1 RSRRHG
7 GCSRNG
13 SELDEVVSGFMPTT
27 RSVRMS
33 AARKYLASKAAQR
46 KLQPTLYFTMNC
58 LLLTKAEG
66 TPQNGDPLPQEDV
79 DAYLSALRDQF
90 EAQVPL
96 PSERTRLLS
105 RYDVGAWR
113 RLANTS
119 RGALKYLILRTPD
132 DLLLISAGV
141 FEHHGPHVPSRRDGM
156 LPGEEADVGRS
167 PNWYHFT
174 YTYGELLENPTETI
188 GAVLEKL
195 TLGLE
200 RYHKLLSHMKGEYW
214 SVSRRFK
221 KAQVIRLER
230 KVDEDAKEQMLRDMQ
245 DDLLDAYSEWKKTG
259 ERKLLDQMRGLA
271 REIRQ
276 LSPDFHFSLPA
287 GGS

>member
-1 RSRRHG
+1 
-7 GCSRNG
+7 
-13 SELDEVVSGFMPTT
+13 
-27 RSVRMS
+27 MS
-33 AARKYLASKAAQR
+33 AARKYLAKVGQR
-46 KLQPTLYFTMNC
+46 KLQPTVYFTMNC

-79 DAYLSALRDQF
+79 DSYLSALRDQF

-96 PSERTRLLS
+96 PAERTRLLS

-119 RGALKYLILRTPD
+119 HGALKYLILRTPD
-132 DLLLISAGV
+132 DLLLISVGV
-141 FEHHGPHVPSRRDGM
+141 FEHLGPHVPSRRDGM

-174 YTYGELLENPTETI
+174 YTYGELLESPAETI
-188 GAVLEKL
+188 AAVLEKL

-214 SVSRRFK
+214 SIPKRFK
-221 KAQVIRLER
+221 KAQVIRMER
-230 KVDEDAKEQMLRDMQ
+230 KVDEDAKEQHLREMQ
-245 DDLLDAYSEWKKTG
+245 DLLLDAYSEWKKTG

-287 GGS
+287 GGPAG

>member
-1 RSRRHG
+1 
-7 GCSRNG
+7 
-13 SELDEVVSGFMPTT
+13 
-27 RSVRMS
+27 MS
-33 AARKYLASKAAQR
+33 AARKYLASKAARR

-79 DAYLSALRDQF
+79 EAYLGALRDQF

-96 PSERTRLLS
+96 PSDRTRLLS
-105 RYDVGAWR
+105 RYDIGAWR
-113 RLANTS
+113 RLANS
-119 RGALKYLILRTPD
+119 NRGSLKYLILRTPE
-132 DLLLISAGV
+132 DLLLISVGV
-141 FEHHGPHVPSRRDGM
+141 FEHHGPSVPSRRDGI

-174 YTYGELLENPTETI
+174 YTYGELLENPAETI
-188 GAVLEKL
+188 AAVLEKL

-214 SVSRRFK
+214 SLSKRFR
-221 KAQVIRLER
+221 KAQVIRLVR
-230 KVDEDAKEQMLRDMQ
+230 RVDEDAKEQTLREMQ
-245 DDLLDAYSEWKKTG
+245 DLLLDAYSEWKRTG

-276 LSPDFHFSLPA
+276 LAPDFHFSLPA
-287 GGS
+287 GGA

>member
-1 RSRRHG
+1 
-7 GCSRNG
+7 
-13 SELDEVVSGFMPTT
+13 MT
-27 RSVRMS
+27 
-33 AARKYLASKAAQR
+33 AARKILASKTNPR
-46 KLQPTLYFTMNC
+46 KVRPTAYVVMNC

-105 RYDVGAWR
+105 RYDIGAWR
-113 RLANTS
+113 RLANSNHGTL
-119 RGALKYLILRTPD
+119 RYLILRTPD
-132 DLLLISAGV
+132 DLLLISIGI
-141 FEHHGPHVPSRRDGM
+141 FEHHGPNVPSRRDGM

-174 YTYGELLENPTETI
+174 YTYGELLENPAETI
-188 GAVLEKL
+188 AAVLEKL

-214 SVSRRFK
+214 SVSKRFR
-221 KAQVIRLER
+221 KAHVIRLER
-230 KVDEDAKEQMLRDMQ
+230 KVDEDAKEQSLRDMQ
-245 DDLLDAYSEWKKTG
+245 DLLLDAYSEWKRTG

-287 GGS
+287 GGP

>member
-1 RSRRHG
+1 
-7 GCSRNG
+7 
-13 SELDEVVSGFMPTT
+13 
-27 RSVRMS
+27 MS
-33 AARKYLASKAAQR
+33 AARKYLATKIGQR

-79 DAYLSALRDQF
+79 DAYLTALRDQL

-96 PSERTRLLS
+96 PSDRTRLLS

-113 RLANTS
+113 RLANSS
-119 RGALKYLILRTPD
+119 RGSLKYLILRTPS
-132 DLLLISAGV
+132 DLLLISVGV
-141 FEHHGPHVPSRRDGM
+141 FEHLGPHVPSRRDGM

-174 YTYGELLENPTETI
+174 YTYGELLENPAETI
-188 GAVLEKL
+188 ASVLEKL

-214 SVSRRFK
+214 SVSKRFK

-230 KVDEDAKEQMLRDMQ
+230 KVDEDAKEQSLREMQ
-245 DDLLDAYSEWKKTG
+245 DLLLDAYSEWKKTG

-287 GGS
+287 GGP